1 MRPLQA
7 RGWRATALVIAG
19 LLGVGLLTS
28 CTRALADTVDN
39 APAATAPH
47 AVVVIMNFEFTGQLT
62 VLPGETITVKNAD
75 TAPHTLTAVDGSFT
89 TKVIQPGKSATI
101 KAPKKVGAYAITCQ
115 IHPDMMGTLTVV
127 KKPPKHPVVIIKDF
141 GYSGQLVV
149 SPGAKVTVRN
159 QDSVPHTLTAVDG
172 SFTTKVIQPGKSAT
186 FKAPKKAGD
195 NPITC
200 QIHPEMSGT
209 LTVVA

>member
-1 MRPLQA
+1 MRSLQT
-7 RGWRATALVIAG
+7 RGWRASALVVAG

-28 CTRALADTVDN
+28 GTRALADTVDN
-39 APAATAPH
+39 TPDAKAPH
-47 AVVVIMNFEFTGQLT
+47 ATVVIMNFEFTGQLT

-101 KAPKKVGAYAITCQ
+101 KAPKKIGAVAITCK

-141 GYSGQLVV
+141 AYSGQLAV

-159 QDSVPHTLTAVDG
+159 MDTAPHTLTAADG
-172 SFTTKVIQPGKSAT
+172 SFTTKVIQPAWV
-186 FKAPKKAGD
+186 F
-195 NPITC
+195 
-200 QIHPEMSGT
+200 
-209 LTVVA
+209 

>member
-1 MRPLQA
+1 MSAMSAHQTR
-7 RGWRATALVIAG
+7 RWRAIGPVLAVLLGAG
-19 LLGVGLLTS
+19 LLTGGGT
-28 CTRALADTVDN
+28 ALADTVTA
-39 APAATAPH
+39 APVRS
-47 AVVVIMNFEFTGQLT
+47 VVVIMNFQFQGQLT
-62 VLPGETITVKNAD
+62 VLPGETVTVRNAD

-89 TKVIQPGKSATI
+89 TPAIQPGMSATF
-101 KAPKKVGAYAITCQ
+101 KAPKKPAAYAITCK
-115 IHPDMMGTLTVV
+115 IHPHMTGTLTVV

-149 SPGAKVTVRN
+149 RPGAKVTVRN
-159 QDSVPHTLTAVDG
+159 KDSVPHTLTAVDG

-195 NPITC
+195 YPITC

-209 LTVVA
+209 LTVVV